1 MFKWAARVWVIILT
15 GAFVVSLSFNVAV
28 VAFASFSSMVASA
41 YDAVTGT
48 ASAYSTLRNR
58 AQAAEVE
65 VDDLIKEK
73 DLLLREADELDGR
86 LTQAIRRSD
95 ELYEQVELRNV
106 QNSRLTDDVISA
118 QARIADFEDELR
130 LKNARLSGLLNEI
143 EDRDDQIRE
152 LVDDLARP
160 RGSDIV
166 DYRGARITLANA
178 VTDTNARIAR
188 RTVAAAARNSS
199 SIVAQ
204 SIPYLGI
211 AVVLGITAYDLKDS
225 CDTTRDLHALDVA
238 IDPSKEFGADETAVC
253 GLRVPTKDEVWED
266 VKSGSFEA
274 WQDAGQYLPALPE
287 YELPSWR
294 DLAFWP

>member
-1 MFKWAARVWVIILT
+1 MFKWAARVWVMILT

-65 VDDLIKEK
+65 ADDLIKEK
-73 DLLLREADELDGR
+73 DILVREADELDGR

-106 QNSRLTDDVISA
+106 QNSQLTDDVISA

-130 LKNARLSGLLNEI
+130 LKDARLSGLLNEI

-178 VTDTNARIAR
+178 VTDTNGRIAR

-266 VKSGSFEA
+266 VKSGSFDA